1 MRLRII
7 AIWGSIIIL
16 FAGVLGAGSKPAHA
30 DKIRVTTFTDLAD
43 LARHIGGGQVEV
55 TSLAT
60 GVEDTHGVPINP
72 SFVPLLNRADLL
84 VLVGLGCEHAFL
96 PALLEAS
103 KNPRIQQG
111 KPGSVDMETLAQIL
125 SPDFLLRNS
134 VYTSVLVGFACPL
147 VGVFLVMRRLVF
159 MGVALP
165 QISSTG
171 VAIALSLPLWFG
183 IHLPDHGAHSAHALA
198 FAGSMTFSLT
208 AILVLAFLE
217 RRGRGQPEGRLG
229 TAYVVS
235 ASLSILLLSKNPH
248 GEIGWLDLLK
258 GEVITVSNFDLILTA
273 ATLLLVLTV
282 LRIFHKELLLVS
294 FDREMAIT
302 LRKNVVFWDILLYL
316 LIGLTVSM
324 AVLSVGPL
332 IAFGFLLIPALT
344 AHLFAH
350 NIRQFALLAASV
362 GGTVAFLGFWLAY
375 QYDLPVGPADVV
387 LLGGLYAVAWVIA
400 KLLPEDSRYLRQT

>member
-1 MRLRII
+1 
-7 AIWGSIIIL
+7 
-16 FAGVLGAGSKPAHA
+16 
-30 DKIRVTTFTDLAD
+30 
-43 LARHIGGGQVEV
+43 
-55 TSLAT
+55 
-60 GVEDTHGVPINP
+60 
-72 SFVPLLNRADLL
+72 
-84 VLVGLGCEHAFL
+84 
-96 PALLEAS
+96 
-103 KNPRIQQG
+103 
-111 KPGSVDMETLAQIL
+111 METLGQIL

-171 VAIALSLPLWFG
+171 VAIALSFPLWFG
-183 IHLPDHGAHSAHALA
+183 FHLHDHGAHSAHGLA
-198 FAGSMTFSLT
+198 FAGSMTFTLT

-229 TAYVVS
+229 TAYVVA
-235 ASLSILLLSKNPH
+235 ASLSILLLAKNPY

-258 GEVITVSNFDLILTA
+258 GEVITVSNFDLVLTA
-273 ATLLLVLTV
+273 STLLVVLAA
-282 LRIFHKELLLVS
+282 LGLFHKEMLLVS

-302 LRKNVVFWDILLYL
+302 LRKNVVFWDVLLYL

-344 AHLFAH
+344 AHLFARH
-350 NIRQFALLAASV
+350 IRQFTMLASLV
-362 GGTVAFLGFWLAY
+362 GGVVAFLGFWVAY
-375 QYDLPVGPADVV
+375 QYDLPVGPTDVV
-387 LLGGLYAVAWVIA
+387 LLGMLYAAAWLIS
-400 KLLPEDSRYLRQT
+400 KLLPEGARGSGKV